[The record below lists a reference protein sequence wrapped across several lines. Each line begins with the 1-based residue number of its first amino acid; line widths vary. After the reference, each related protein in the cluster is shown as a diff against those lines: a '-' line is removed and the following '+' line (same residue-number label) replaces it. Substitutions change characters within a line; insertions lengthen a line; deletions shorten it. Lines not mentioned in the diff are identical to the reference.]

1 MAGSEKKLLQRADR
15 VAFMNTDTTGSTPK
29 FERMT
34 GFTTMT
40 GSKEPK
46 EYSRQYVDE
55 STERSDVVGY
65 APGVEYSFDRH
76 MNTPVHDKIAA
87 ISDNEMIG
95 SDTHVDIVIVDKFT
109 EDEQNRCEAVKR
121 TYAVIPDSDG
131 DGTDALI
138 YSGNLKAV
146 SKIIKGYATSEDDWA
161 TITFTEGTATVTTNF
176 TGE

>member
-15 VAFMNTDTTGSTPK
+15 VAFMDTSTTGTAK

-34 GFTTMT
+34 GFTSMT

-65 APGVEYSFDRH
+65 APGVGYSFDRH
-76 MNTPVHDKIAA
+76 MNTPVHDKIAS
-87 ISDNEMIG
+87 ISDNELIG
-95 SDTHVDIVIVDKFT
+95 SDTHVDIIVVDLFT
-109 EDEQNRCEAVKR
+109 EDGEGRCEAIKR

-138 YSGNLKAV
+138 YSGNFKAV
-146 SKIIKGYATSEDDWA
+146 SGITKGYASSQDSWKTV
-161 TITFTEGTATVTTNF
+161 TFTEGAAP